1 MCVYIYRARE
11 TCITRILSYPS
22 AKLDVEMSR
31 KCDLRLRSRPLTCF
45 QRVDPASFLRC
56 FLFASGDQHWELL
69 TRFCTRI

>member
-31 KCDLRLRSRPLTCF
+31 KRDLRLRSRPLTCF
-45 QRVDPASFLRC
+45 QRVDPASFLWY
-56 FLFASGDQHWELL
+56 FLFASGDQNWELL
-69 TRFCTRI
+69 T